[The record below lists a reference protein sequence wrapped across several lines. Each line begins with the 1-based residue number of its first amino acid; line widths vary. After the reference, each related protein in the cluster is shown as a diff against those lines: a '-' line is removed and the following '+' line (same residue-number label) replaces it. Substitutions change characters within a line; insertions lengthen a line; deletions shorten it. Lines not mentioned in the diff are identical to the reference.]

1 MKHACAAIVILLLS
15 SLTIASIQ
23 ADTPSVAYIFPAGGQ
38 RGTSVDVRIG
48 GHFLHGGCPFEIDGP
63 GVTASPRVTRVGTTW
78 FEGPMIF
85 KPASQGKE
93 DYPKDHSGQIQI
105 GRDTRPGIRFWRVW
119 TSQGVV
125 PSRPFVVGD
134 LPEVMEAETDG
145 RPLPQKVTLP
155 VTANGR
161 IFPREDVDIWT
172 FDAQQGEA
180 ITCEV
185 LAARIGSPLD
195 SHLVVRDS
203 AGRQLAENFD
213 FSGTDSRLRF
223 VAPRTDTYSVAIHDT
238 NFRGLQHFVYRLT
251 LTNGPFIDHVY
262 PLGGQAGTTRPFH
275 LIGQNTP
282 QTPLQMAIP
291 QNPVGLLNQFLPL
304 ANNLTQ
310 PILMSSTK
318 HPEFLEEDIKPGQ
331 PDVSV
336 PAVLNGRILKK
347 AEHDQWTLVGEAGQN
362 LQIALQASALGS
374 PLDAVVAVHDLS
386 GKQIAQ
392 GGSTVENPH
401 DPTFNVKVPED
412 GHFKLVVS
420 HLDPKQAGPEY
431 AYRITV
437 RQVQPDFQL
446 QLPSDAITLFREAE
460 SKFKVTA
467 KRQAGLDSEIVLEI
481 KGLPEGVT
489 VKNTKI
495 PKGKPSAELVFSCAK
510 KVSVQLAKLTISGTA
525 QIGETA
531 LQRTGSVGSPR
542 GAAPRTTVA
551 LAVAIPTPFKLDGQE
566 FRTSYG
572 ERGTLSHRHYL
583 LERNGFQG
591 PLTVSLA
598 DRQIR
603 HQQGVVAQPLTI
615 SADATEFDY
624 AIALPTWLEMNRT
637 SRTVVMAVGEIKDW
651 DDSRHLVSYSSGAT
665 KDQII
670 ILTAPSPLSVRSHR
684 PTLRVHSGASATLV
698 LEIARGVLQP
708 RPVTVELLVPTHIRG
723 VTSQPVTI
731 SAEQSTLKLTV
742 AFAAKCGPFNM
753 PLTIRAT
760 THRGA
765 DPVIAETQVEF
776 VQR

>member
-1 MKHACAAIVILLLS
+1 MNYACRAFVFVLVSGLS
-15 SLTIASIQ
+15 CPSIQ

-63 GVTASPRVTRVGTTW
+63 GVTASPRVTRVKTTW

-93 DYPKDHSGQIQI
+93 DYPKDHGGQIRI
-105 GRDTRPGIRFWRVW
+105 ARDTRPGMRFWRVW

-134 LPEVMEAETDG
+134 LPEVIEAETDG

-172 FDAQQGEA
+172 FDAQAGES

-185 LAARIGSPLD
+185 VAARIGSPLD

-203 AGRQLAENFD
+203 TGRQLAENFD

-223 VAPRTDTYSVAIHDT
+223 VAPRKDTYSVSIHDT
-238 NFRGLQHFVYRLT
+238 NYRGLQHFVYRLT

-262 PLGGQAGTTRPFH
+262 PLGGQAGTTRPFRV
-275 LIGQNTP
+275 IGQNTP
-282 QTPLQMAIP
+282 RTPLQMAIP
-291 QNPVGLLNQFLPL
+291 QNSVGLLNQFLPV
-304 ANNLTQ
+304 AHNLTQ
-310 PILMSSTK
+310 PILMSSTQYAEVLEDDVK
-318 HPEFLEEDIKPGQ
+318 PDQPEVP
-331 PDVSV
+331 V
-336 PAVLNGRILKK
+336 PAVLNGRIMEP
-347 AEHDQWTLVGEAGQN
+347 AEHDEWTLTGQAGHN

-374 PLDAVVAVHDLS
+374 PLDAVVAIHDLA
-386 GKQIAQ
+386 GKPIAQ
-392 GGSTVENPH
+392 SGSTLENPH
-401 DPTFNVKVPED
+401 DPTLNIKVPAD
-412 GHFKLVVS
+412 GRFKLAVS
-420 HLDPKQAGPEY
+420 HLDPERGGPEY
-431 AYRITV
+431 AYRITI
-437 RQVQPDFQL
+437 REVQPDFQL
-446 QLPSDAITLFREAE
+446 QLPSDAITVFREAE
-460 SKFKVTA
+460 SKYKITA
-467 KRQAGLDSEIVLEI
+467 QRQAGLDAEIVLDV

-495 PKGKPSAELVFSCAK
+495 PKGKPSVELVFSCAK

-525 QIGETA
+525 QHGEST
-531 LQRTGSVGSPR
+531 LQRVGSVSSPR

-551 LAVAIPTPFKLDGQE
+551 LAVAIPTPFKLDGQA

-572 ERGTLSHRHYL
+572 ERGTLSRRHYVI
-583 LERNGFQG
+583 ERNGFQG
-591 PLTVSLA
+591 PLTISLA

-603 HQQGVVAQPLTI
+603 HQQGVVAQPLKVA
-615 SADATEFDY
+615 ADVTEFDY

-651 DDSRHLVSYSSGAT
+651 DDSQHLVSYSSGAT

-670 ILTAPSPLSVRSHR
+670 ILTAPSPLSVRSQR
-684 PTLRVHSGASATLV
+684 PTLRVRPSGSATV
-698 LEIARGVLQP
+698 ALEIARGVLQP
-708 RPVTVELLVPTHIRG
+708 TPVTVELLVPDHMRG
-723 VTSQPVTI
+723 ITAQPVTI
-731 SAEQSTLKLTV
+731 SAKQSTAKLPVT
-742 AFAAKCGPFNM
+742 FAAECGPFNM

-765 DPVIAETQVEF
+765 DPVIAETQIEF